1 MNQQI
6 TLARVSERNPFM
18 THDERIELMQQYA
31 AGYDEVID
39 SLKDFPADSLS
50 AHLTEGKWT
59 ACEIIHHL
67 ADSEM
72 TSALRLR
79 KLLTEEHPVIYGYDE
94 KYYATR
100 LNYNERD
107 IAPALEAFRASRS
120 TTVQILKTMSEE
132 DWQRQGWHTESG
144 PYSVEKWLTLY
155 AAHAHNHAAQIRR
168 LRQTLS

>member
-1 MNQQI
+1 
-6 TLARVSERNPFM
+6 M
-18 THDERIELMQQYA
+18 THDERNELIAEYA
-31 AGYDEVID
+31 AGYDEVIRA
-39 SLKDFPADSLS
+39 LENFPADSLS
-50 AHLTEGKWT
+50 AHPLPEKWS

-79 KLLTEEHPVIYGYDE
+79 KLLTEEHPIIHGYDE
-94 KYYATR
+94 AFYAKR

-120 TTVQILKTMSEE
+120 TTVQILKTMTEE

-144 PYSVEKWLTLY
+144 LYSAEKWLRLY

-168 LRQTLS
+168 LREVL

>member
-1 MNQQI
+1 
-6 TLARVSERNPFM
+6 M
-18 THDERIELMQQYA
+18 THDERVELMQRYA
-31 AGYDEVID
+31 AGYDEVLD
-39 SLKDFPADSLS
+39 SLKDFPADSLT
-50 AHLTEGKWT
+50 AHPLEGKWS

-79 KLLTEEHPVIYGYDE
+79 KLLTEERPIIYGYDE
-94 KYYATR
+94 AFYAVR

-120 TTVQILKTMSEE
+120 TTVQILKTMSAE
-132 DWQRQGWHTESG
+132 DWQRTGWHTESG
-144 PYSVEKWLTLY
+144 LYSTERWLQLY

-168 LRQTLS
+168 LREAL

>member
-1 MNQQI
+1 
-6 TLARVSERNPFM
+6 M
-18 THDERIELMQQYA
+18 THDERTELIAEYA
-31 AGYDEVID
+31 AGYDEVLR
-39 SLKDFPADSLS
+39 SLENFPADSLT
-50 AHLTEGKWT
+50 AHPLPEKWS

-79 KLLTEEHPVIYGYDE
+79 KLLTEENPIIYGYDE
-94 KYYATR
+94 AFYAKR

-144 PYSVEKWLTLY
+144 LYSVEKWLRLY
-155 AAHAHNHAAQIRR
+155 AAHAHNHASQIRR
-168 LRQTLS
+168 LREVL

>member
-1 MNQQI
+1 
-6 TLARVSERNPFM
+6 M
-18 THDERIELMQQYA
+18 THDERIELIAEYA
-31 AGYDEVID
+31 AGYDEVLR
-39 SLKDFPADSLS
+39 SLENFPADSLT
-50 AHLTEGKWT
+50 AHPLPEKWS

-79 KLLTEEHPVIYGYDE
+79 KLLTEENPIIYGYDE
-94 KYYATR
+94 AFYAKR

-120 TTVQILKTMSEE
+120 TTAQILRTMSEE

-144 PYSVEKWLTLY
+144 LYSAEKWLRLY
-155 AAHAHNHAAQIRR
+155 AAHAHNHASQIRR
-168 LRQTLS
+168 LRELL